1 MCSIGTI
8 DTLYMRYVYEVYLL
22 LTCVTKFPNSN
33 LIIQWRSR
41 SHGSQR

>member
-22 LTCVTKFPNSN
+22 LTYATKFPNSN
-33 LIIQWRSR
+33 ILTAA
-41 SHGSQR
+41 